1 MFQPTR
7 ESVLQ
12 SAVRHAGALAI
23 AGLLALPLLATQV
36 SQPVAARVGDSL
48 PSPSPRPGVA
58 GGARV
63 IDGDTLAIGSV
74 RVRLEGIDAPEQEQ
88 TCGNAWFGN
97 WTCGKAATEHLELL
111 VRDRAI
117 RCDSVGTDAYGRM
130 LGVCFADGLDIN
142 ADMVRNGLAWAF
154 VKYSQRYVEVEA
166 DARAAK
172 RGIWQGTAVPAW
184 QWRAERWRAASS
196 EKRDEAAPA
205 CLIKGNITRKG
216 NIYHLPTER
225 WYDKTRIE
233 VDKGE
238 RWFCSEA
245 EAVAAGWRPAIAA
258 R

>member
-1 MFQPTR
+1 MR

-12 SAVRHAGALAI
+12 FAVRHAGALAI

-36 SQPVAARVGDSL
+36 SQPVAARVGESL
-48 PSPSPRPGVA
+48 PGPGVV

-63 IDGDTLAIGSV
+63 IDGDTLAFGSV

-88 TCGNAWFGN
+88 SCGKAWFGT
-97 WTCGKAATEHLELL
+97 WKCGKAATEHLERL

-130 LGVCFADGLDIN
+130 LGICLADGLDIN

-196 EKRDEAAPA
+196 EKRDEATPA

-238 RWFCSEA
+238 RWFCSES